1 MRFDVFS
8 LIQSCCGRVTAVAAG
23 SALALMAG
31 CTSTSGPTGV
41 SDGPMID
48 PTKPV
53 QVALLIPKSY
63 EETASIATS
72 LEQAAQ
78 MAIADL
84 GGIRIDL
91 RVFDTAGNPEQ
102 AALVA
107 RQAVQEGAKI
117 ILGPLL
123 AENAKAVGA
132 AVADSGVNVLSFSNN
147 ASIAGNNV
155 FVLGPTFNNTA
166 NRLVSYA
173 ASQGRTKAVIVHPRT
188 LEGELGKAA
197 LENAAQSTPLE
208 IVAIEAFEFSQK
220 GVIDSVARIKDSVLE
235 TQADTLFLT
244 SNTAR
249 ALPLLVQLLPEA
261 GINPQDVQ
269 YIGLSRW
276 DIPRQILELPGVQNG
291 WFTSPSRQVSAS
303 FKTRFTKGY
312 GSPPHQL
319 AGLAYDGL
327 AAIGALVSTGQK
339 NAVTKTALTQAS
351 GFQGVSG
358 VFRFLADGTNERA
371 LAIAKIER
379 KKVVLID
386 AAIEEFDADT
396 VTQLVLNSRE

>member
-23 SALALMAG
+23 SALALVAG

-53 QVALLIPKSY
+53 QVALIPKSY

-84 GGIRIDL
+84 GDIRIDL

-386 AAIEEFDADT
+386 AAPVSFGR
-396 VTQLVLNSRE
+396 VWF

>member
-8 LIQSCCGRVTAVAAG
+8 LIQSCRGRFAAAAAG
-23 SALALMAG
+23 SALALVAS
-31 CTSTSGPTGV
+31 CTSTTGPTGV

-48 PTKPV
+48 PTQPV

-63 EETASIATS
+63 KETASIATS

-84 GGIRIDL
+84 GDIRIDL
-91 RVFDTAGNPEQ
+91 RVFDTAGKPEQ
-102 AALVA
+102 AASVA

-147 ASIAGNNV
+147 ASIAGKNV

-173 ASQGRTKAVIVHPRT
+173 ASQGKTKAVIVHPRT

-197 LENAAQSTPLE
+197 LENAAQSSTLNV
-208 IVAIEAFEFSQK
+208 VAVETFEYSAN
-220 GVIDSVARIKDSVLE
+220 GVVNAVATIKASVLE
-235 TQADTLFLT
+235 TEADTLFLT
-244 SNTAR
+244 SKTFG
-249 ALPLLVQLLPEA
+249 ALPLLLTHLPEA
-261 GINPQDVQ
+261 GINPQEIQ
-269 YIGLSRW
+269 YIGLQRW
-276 DIPRQILELPGVQNG
+276 DTPLQTLALPGAQNG
-291 WFTSPSRQVSAS
+291 WFASPNREVSS
-303 FKTRFTKGY
+303 NFSKRFSKKY
-312 GSPPHQL
+312 GKQPHL
-319 AGLAYDGL
+319 FAGLAYDGL
-327 AAIGALVSTGQK
+327 AAIGTMISMGQK
-339 NAVTKTALTQAS
+339 NAVTKTALTQSS
-351 GFQGVSG
+351 GFNGVNG
-358 VFRFLADGTNERA
+358 IFRLLADGTNERA
-371 LAIAKIER
+371 LAIATIER
-379 KKVVLID
+379 KKIVLID

-396 VTQLVLNSRE
+396 LTQLVLNSQE

>member
-31 CTSTSGPTGV
+31 CTSTSGPTGI

-386 AAIEEFDADT
+386 AAPVSFGR
-396 VTQLVLNSRE
+396 VWF

>member
-8 LIQSCCGRVTAVAAG
+8 LIRTCGRRVTAAAAG
-23 SALALMAG
+23 SALALVAS
-31 CTSTSGPTGV
+31 CTTATGPIDV

-48 PTKPV
+48 PTQPV

-63 EETASIATS
+63 EKTASIAES

-84 GGIRIDL
+84 GDIRIDL
-91 RVFDTAGNPEQ
+91 RVFDTGGNPEQ

-173 ASQGRTKAVIVHPRT
+173 ASQGKTKAVIVHPRT

-197 LENAAQSTPLE
+197 LENATQSSTLE

-220 GVIDSVARIKDSVLE
+220 GVIDSVAKIKAKMLE
-235 TQADTLFLT
+235 TEADTLFLAA
-244 SNTAR
+244 NAAR

-261 GINPQDVQ
+261 GINPKEVQ
-269 YIGLSRW
+269 YIGLSL
-276 DIPRQILELPGVQNG
+276 DIPRQIIELAGFQNS
-291 WFTSPSRQVSAS
+291 WIASPNRQVSANFS
-303 FKTRFTKGY
+303 SRFTEGF

-327 AAIGALVSTGQK
+327 AAIGALVKTGQK

-358 VFRFLADGTNERA
+358 AFRLLADGTNERA
-371 LAIAKIER
+371 LAIARIER

-386 AAIEEFDADT
+386 AAPVSFGR
-396 VTQLVLNSRE
+396 VWF

>member
-8 LIQSCCGRVTAVAAG
+8 LIRTCGRRVTAAG
-23 SALALMAG
+23 SALALVAS
-31 CTSTSGPTGV
+31 CTTATGPIVV

-48 PTKPV
+48 PTQPV

-63 EETASIATS
+63 EKTASIAES

-84 GGIRIDL
+84 GDIRIDL
-91 RVFDTAGNPEQ
+91 RVFDTGGNPEQ

-173 ASQGRTKAVIVHPRT
+173 ASQGKTKAVIVHPRT

-197 LENAAQSTPLE
+197 LENAAQSSTLE
-208 IVAIEAFEFSQK
+208 IGASQAFEFSQK
-220 GVIDSVARIKDSVLE
+220 GVIDSIAKIKASVLE
-235 TQADTLFLT
+235 TEADTLFLT

-276 DIPRQILELPGVQNG
+276 DIPRQILELRGVQNG
-291 WFTSPSRQVSAS
+291 WFASPSKQVSTS
-303 FKTRFTKGY
+303 FNSRFTEGF
-312 GSPPHQL
+312 GSQPHQL

-351 GFQGVSG
+351 GFKGVSG
-358 VFRFLADGTNERA
+358 VFRLLADGTNERA
-371 LAIAKIER
+371 LAITKIER

-386 AAIEEFDADT
+386 AAPVSFGR
-396 VTQLVLNSRE
+396 VWF

>member
-8 LIQSCCGRVTAVAAG
+8 LIQSCCGRITAVAAG

-327 AAIGALVSTGQK
+327 AAIGALVRTGQK

-386 AAIEEFDADT
+386 AAPVSFGR
-396 VTQLVLNSRE
+396 VWF

>member
-303 FKTRFTKGY
+303 FQTRFTKGY

-386 AAIEEFDADT
+386 AAPVSFGR
-396 VTQLVLNSRE
+396 VWF

>member
-84 GGIRIDL
+84 GDIRIDL

-173 ASQGRTKAVIVHPRT
+173 ASQGKTKAVIVHPRT

-197 LENAAQSTPLE
+197 LENAAQSSPLE
-208 IVAIEAFEFSQK
+208 IAAIEAFEFSQK
-220 GVIDSVARIKDSVLE
+220 GVIDSVARIKDSVIE
-235 TQADTLFLT
+235 TKADTLFLT

-261 GINPQDVQ
+261 GINPQEVQ

-291 WFTSPSRQVSAS
+291 WFASPSRQVSAS

-358 VFRFLADGTNERA
+358 VFRLLADGTNERA

-386 AAIEEFDADT
+386 AAPISFGR
-396 VTQLVLNSRE
+396 VWF

>member
-379 KKVVLID
+379 KKVVLMD
-386 AAIEEFDADT
+386 AAPVSFGR
-396 VTQLVLNSRE
+396 VWF

>member
-220 GVIDSVARIKDSVLE
+220 GVVDSVARIKDSVLE

-327 AAIGALVSTGQK
+327 AAIGALVRTGQK

-386 AAIEEFDADT
+386 AAPVSFGR
-396 VTQLVLNSRE
+396 VWF

>member
-1 MRFDVFS
+1 MRFNVFS

-386 AAIEEFDADT
+386 AAPVSFGR
-396 VTQLVLNSRE
+396 VWF

>member
-41 SDGPMID
+41 SDGQMID

-386 AAIEEFDADT
+386 AAPVSFGR
-396 VTQLVLNSRE
+396 VWF

>member
-48 PTKPV
+48 PAKPV

-132 AVADSGVNVLSFSNN
+132 AVADNGVNVLSFSNN

-386 AAIEEFDADT
+386 AAPVSFGR
-396 VTQLVLNSRE
+396 VWF

>member
-8 LIQSCCGRVTAVAAG
+8 LVQSCCGRVTAVAAG

-386 AAIEEFDADT
+386 AAPVSFGR
-396 VTQLVLNSRE
+396 VWF

>member
-41 SDGPMID
+41 SEGPMID
-48 PTKPV
+48 PKKPV

-220 GVIDSVARIKDSVLE
+220 GVIASVARIKDSVLE

-386 AAIEEFDADT
+386 AAPVSFGR
-396 VTQLVLNSRE
+396 VWF

>member
-23 SALALMAG
+23 SALALVAG

-84 GGIRIDL
+84 GDIRIDL

-173 ASQGRTKAVIVHPRT
+173 ASQGKTKAVIVHPRT

-197 LENAAQSTPLE
+197 LENAAQSSPLE
-208 IVAIEAFEFSQK
+208 IAAIEAFEFSQK
-220 GVIDSVARIKDSVLE
+220 GVIDSVARIKDSVIE
-235 TQADTLFLT
+235 TKADTLFLT

-261 GINPQDVQ
+261 GINPQEVQ

-291 WFTSPSRQVSAS
+291 WFASPSRQVSAS
-303 FKTRFTKGY
+303 FKTRFAEGY

-358 VFRFLADGTNERA
+358 VFRLLADGTNERA

-386 AAIEEFDADT
+386 AAPVSFGR
-396 VTQLVLNSRE
+396 VWF

>member
-291 WFTSPSRQVSAS
+291 WFTSPSRQVSTS

-386 AAIEEFDADT
+386 AAPVSFGR
-396 VTQLVLNSRE
+396 VWF

>member
-23 SALALMAG
+23 SALALVAG

-166 NRLVSYA
+166 KRLVSYA
-173 ASQGRTKAVIVHPRT
+173 ASQGKTKAVIVHPRT

-386 AAIEEFDADT
+386 AAPISFGR
-396 VTQLVLNSRE
+396 VWF

>member
-8 LIQSCCGRVTAVAAG
+8 VIQSCCGRVTAVAAG

-386 AAIEEFDADT
+386 AAPVSFGR
-396 VTQLVLNSRE
+396 VWF

>member
-339 NAVTKTALTQAS
+339 NAVTKTSLTQAS

-386 AAIEEFDADT
+386 AAPVSFGR
-396 VTQLVLNSRE
+396 VWF

>member
-8 LIQSCCGRVTAVAAG
+8 LIRTCGRRVTAAAAG
-23 SALALMAG
+23 SALALVAS
-31 CTSTSGPTGV
+31 CTTATGPIDV

-48 PTKPV
+48 PTQPV

-63 EETASIATS
+63 EKTASIAES

-84 GGIRIDL
+84 GDIRIDL
-91 RVFDTAGNPEQ
+91 RVFDTGGNPEQ

-173 ASQGRTKAVIVHPRT
+173 ASQGKTKAVIVHPRT

-197 LENAAQSTPLE
+197 LENATQSSTLE

-220 GVIDSVARIKDSVLE
+220 GVIDSVAKIKAKMLE
-235 TQADTLFLT
+235 AEADTLFLAA
-244 SNTAR
+244 NAAR

-261 GINPQDVQ
+261 GINPKEVQ
-269 YIGLSRW
+269 YIGLSL
-276 DIPRQILELPGVQNG
+276 DIPRQIIELAGFQNS
-291 WFTSPSRQVSAS
+291 WIASPNRQVSANFS
-303 FKTRFTKGY
+303 SRFTEGF

-327 AAIGALVSTGQK
+327 AAIGALVKTGQK

-358 VFRFLADGTNERA
+358 AFRLLADGTNERA

-386 AAIEEFDADT
+386 VAPVSFGR
-396 VTQLVLNSRE
+396 VWF

>member
-8 LIQSCCGRVTAVAAG
+8 LIRTCGRRVTAAAAG
-23 SALALMAG
+23 SALALVAS
-31 CTSTSGPTGV
+31 CTTATGPIDV

-48 PTKPV
+48 PTQPV

-63 EETASIATS
+63 EKTASIAES

-84 GGIRIDL
+84 GDIRIDL
-91 RVFDTAGNPEQ
+91 RVFDTGGNPEQ

-173 ASQGRTKAVIVHPRT
+173 ASQGKTKAVIVHPRT

-197 LENAAQSTPLE
+197 LENATQSSTLE

-220 GVIDSVARIKDSVLE
+220 GVIDSVAKIKAKMLE
-235 TQADTLFLT
+235 TEADTLFLAA
-244 SNTAR
+244 NAAR

-261 GINPQDVQ
+261 GINPKEVQ
-269 YIGLSRW
+269 YIGLSH
-276 DIPRQILELPGVQNG
+276 DIPRQIIELSGFQNS
-291 WFTSPSRQVSAS
+291 WIASPNRQVSANFS
-303 FKTRFTKGY
+303 SRFTEGF

-327 AAIGALVSTGQK
+327 AAIGALVKTGQK

-358 VFRFLADGTNERA
+358 AFRLLADGTNERA

-386 AAIEEFDADT
+386 AAPVSFGR
-396 VTQLVLNSRE
+396 VWF

>member
-1 MRFDVFS
+1 MRFEVFS

-48 PTKPV
+48 PTKPE

-173 ASQGRTKAVIVHPRT
+173 ASQGRTKAGIVHPRT

-208 IVAIEAFEFSQK
+208 IVAIEEFEFSQK

-371 LAIAKIER
+371 LALAKIER

-386 AAIEEFDADT
+386 AAPVSFGR
-396 VTQLVLNSRE
+396 VWF

>member
-8 LIQSCCGRVTAVAAG
+8 LIRTCGRRVTAAAAG
-23 SALALMAG
+23 SALALVAS
-31 CTSTSGPTGV
+31 CTTATGPIVV

-48 PTKPV
+48 PTQPV

-63 EETASIATS
+63 EKTASIAES

-84 GGIRIDL
+84 GDIRIDL
-91 RVFDTAGNPEQ
+91 RVFDTGGNPEQ

-173 ASQGRTKAVIVHPRT
+173 ASQGKTKAVIVHPRT

-197 LENAAQSTPLE
+197 LENATQSSTLE

-220 GVIDSVARIKDSVLE
+220 GVIDSVAKIKAKMLE
-235 TQADTLFLT
+235 TEADTLFLAA
-244 SNTAR
+244 NAAR

-261 GINPQDVQ
+261 GINPKEVQ
-269 YIGLSRW
+269 YIGLSL
-276 DIPRQILELPGVQNG
+276 DIPRQIIELAGFQNS
-291 WFTSPSRQVSAS
+291 WIASPNRQVSANFS
-303 FKTRFTKGY
+303 SRFTEGF

-327 AAIGALVSTGQK
+327 AAIGALVKTGQK

-358 VFRFLADGTNERA
+358 AFRLLADGTNERA

-386 AAIEEFDADT
+386 AAPVSFGR
-396 VTQLVLNSRE
+396 VWF

>member
-8 LIQSCCGRVTAVAAG
+8 LIWTCGKRVTAAAG
-23 SALALMAG
+23 SALALVAS
-31 CTSTSGPTGV
+31 CTTATGPIDV

-48 PTKPV
+48 PTQPV

-63 EETASIATS
+63 EKTASIAES

-84 GGIRIDL
+84 GDIRIDL
-91 RVFDTAGNPEQ
+91 RVFDTGGNPEQ

-173 ASQGRTKAVIVHPRT
+173 ASQGKTKAVIVHPRT

-197 LENAAQSTPLE
+197 LENATQSSTLD

-220 GVIDSVARIKDSVLE
+220 GVIDSVAKIKAKMLE
-235 TQADTLFLT
+235 TEADTLFLAA
-244 SNTAR
+244 NAAR

-261 GINPQDVQ
+261 GINPKEVQ
-269 YIGLSRW
+269 YIGLSL
-276 DIPRQILELPGVQNG
+276 DIPRQIIELAGFQNS
-291 WFTSPSRQVSAS
+291 WIASPNRQVSANFS
-303 FKTRFTKGY
+303 SRFTEGF

-327 AAIGALVSTGQK
+327 AAIGALVKTGQK

-358 VFRFLADGTNERA
+358 AFRLLADGTNERA

-386 AAIEEFDADT
+386 AAPVSFGR
-396 VTQLVLNSRE
+396 VWF

>member
-8 LIQSCCGRVTAVAAG
+8 LIWTCGRRVTAAAG
-23 SALALMAG
+23 SALALVAS
-31 CTSTSGPTGV
+31 CTTATGPIDV

-48 PTKPV
+48 PTQPV

-63 EETASIATS
+63 EKTASIAES

-84 GGIRIDL
+84 GDIHIDL
-91 RVFDTAGNPEQ
+91 RVFDTGGNPEQ

-220 GVIDSVARIKDSVLE
+220 GVVDSVARIKDSVLE

-386 AAIEEFDADT
+386 AAPVSFGR
-396 VTQLVLNSRE
+396 VWF

>member
-386 AAIEEFDADT
+386 AAPISFGR
-396 VTQLVLNSRE
+396 VWF

>member
-386 AAIEEFDADT
+386 AA
-396 VTQLVLNSRE
+396 

>member
-23 SALALMAG
+23 SALALVAG

-78 MAIADL
+78 MAIGDL
-84 GGIRIDL
+84 GDIRIDL
-91 RVFDTAGNPEQ
+91 RVFDTAGNLEQ

-173 ASQGRTKAVIVHPRT
+173 ASQGKTKAVIVHPRT

-386 AAIEEFDADT
+386 AAPVSFGR
-396 VTQLVLNSRE
+396 VWF

>member
-23 SALALMAG
+23 SALALVAG

-173 ASQGRTKAVIVHPRT
+173 ASQGKTKAVIVHPRT

-386 AAIEEFDADT
+386 AAPVSFGR
-396 VTQLVLNSRE
+396 VWF

>member
-220 GVIDSVARIKDSVLE
+220 GVIDSVARIRDSVLE

-386 AAIEEFDADT
+386 AAPVSFGR
-396 VTQLVLNSRE
+396 VWF

>member
-173 ASQGRTKAVIVHPRT
+173 ASQGRTRAVIVHPRT

-386 AAIEEFDADT
+386 AAPVSFGR
-396 VTQLVLNSRE
+396 VWF

>member
-23 SALALMAG
+23 SALALVAG

-84 GGIRIDL
+84 GDIRIDL

-386 AAIEEFDADT
+386 AAPVSFGR
-396 VTQLVLNSRE
+396 VWF

>member
-8 LIQSCCGRVTAVAAG
+8 LIRTCGRRVTAAAAG
-23 SALALMAG
+23 SALALVAS
-31 CTSTSGPTGV
+31 CTTATGPIVV

-48 PTKPV
+48 PTQPV

-63 EETASIATS
+63 EKTASIAES

-84 GGIRIDL
+84 GDIRIDL
-91 RVFDTAGNPEQ
+91 RVFDTGGNPEQ

-173 ASQGRTKAVIVHPRT
+173 ASQGKTKAVIVHPRT

-197 LENAAQSTPLE
+197 LENATQSSTLE

-220 GVIDSVARIKDSVLE
+220 GVIDSVAKIKAKMLE
-235 TQADTLFLT
+235 AEADTLFLAA
-244 SNTAR
+244 NAAR

-261 GINPQDVQ
+261 GINPKEVQ
-269 YIGLSRW
+269 YIGLSL
-276 DIPRQILELPGVQNG
+276 DIPRQIIELAGFQNS
-291 WFTSPSRQVSAS
+291 WIASPNRQVSANFS
-303 FKTRFTKGY
+303 SRFTEGF

-327 AAIGALVSTGQK
+327 AAIGALVKTGQK

-358 VFRFLADGTNERA
+358 AFRLLADGTNERA

-379 KKVVLID
+379 KKVILID
-386 AAIEEFDADT
+386 VAPVSFGR
-396 VTQLVLNSRE
+396 VWF

>member
-41 SDGPMID
+41 SDGPMIG

-386 AAIEEFDADT
+386 AAPVSFGR
-396 VTQLVLNSRE
+396 VWF

>member
-23 SALALMAG
+23 SALALVAG

-84 GGIRIDL
+84 GDIRIDL

-173 ASQGRTKAVIVHPRT
+173 ASQGKTKAVIVHPRT

-386 AAIEEFDADT
+386 AAPISFGR
-396 VTQLVLNSRE
+396 VWF

>member
-339 NAVTKTALTQAS
+339 NAVTKTALAQAS

-386 AAIEEFDADT
+386 AAPVSFG
-396 VTQLVLNSRE
+396 RGWF